1 MRFFFPSY
9 HYLSAPVYAKIQ
21 DRFSNNEFSYIAHDE
36 LSTRKVN
43 ENYQIPTAN
52 IIRRNSR
59 ISSDSNKMCHV
70 FDAIHFFFW
79 FCFLVKKKK
88 PKAIYSVGG
97 MLHFSLMVIAAKFMK
112 TPVIVIQPCLLDYK
126 NKNDSISVL
135 GRTVSSISRILF
147 GVSLS
152 NNRLLFGTN
161 STDNYILLWD
171 RIFANIYKRE
181 QNYTRVIDP
190 GFSRSLSVKNEK
202 KYRILF
208 CFESFS
214 EFDKRYSIEERESYF
229 NLVKRLY
236 LKQHPLIDWRTHPRV
251 PSDEQF
257 LLTLLNQKRLDLNNN
272 LPLNFNSYTHIVSV
286 NSTMTIRALENNLV
300 AVNLIISPSQPHII
314 IAGKSDVINVELNGF
329 FDCIAEIC

>member
-1 MRFFFPSY
+1 MRFFFPNY
-9 HYLSAPVYAKIQ
+9 HYLSAPVYAKLQ
-21 DRFSNNEFSYIAHDE
+21 DRFSNNQFSYIAHDE

-43 ENYQIPTAN
+43 ENYQIRAAK

-59 ISSDSNKMCHV
+59 ISSDSNKMYHV

-79 FCFLVKKKK
+79 FCILVKKKK

-97 MLHFSLMVIAAKFMK
+97 MLHFSLMVIAAKLVK
-112 TPVIVIQPCLLDYK
+112 IPVIIIQPCLLDDK

-135 GRTVSSISRILF
+135 GKMVSSISSILF
-147 GVSLS
+147 GVYLS

-171 RIFANIYKRE
+171 KFFANIYKHK

-190 GFSRSLSVKNEK
+190 GFNRSLSVKNK
-202 KYRILF
+202 KKCRILF

-214 EFDKRYSIEERESYF
+214 EFDKRYSLEERESYF
-229 NLVKRLY
+229 NLVKNLY
-236 LKQHPLIDWRTHPRV
+236 LKQYPQIDWRTHPRV
-251 PSDEQF
+251 PSDEHF
-257 LLTLLNQKRLDLNNN
+257 LLTLLNQKRVDLNNN
-272 LPLNFNSYTHIVSV
+272 LPLNFNSYTHVVSV

-300 AVNLIISPSQPHII
+300 ALNLIISPSQPHIVI
-314 IAGKSDVINVELNGF
+314 EGVNDIINVDVHDF
-329 FDCIAEIC
+329 SDFIAEIC